1 MNNPLNAIWSSLS
14 SAAKW
19 TAGRVSQPGIARN
32 AAIGTGIVAGAG
44 IAGGVGGAY
53 KNWSIGGNQD
63 KARSARIGAT
73 LGVLGAG
80 SVLGVRALAKRV

>member
-1 MNNPLNAIWSSLS
+1 MSLP

-19 TAGRVSQPGIARN
+19 TAGGVWQPGIARN

-63 KARSARIGAT
+63 KAGPPGSAQ
-73 LGVLGAG
+73 LSVSLEQVLCSEPVPSKACLTQPSTFG
-80 SVLGVRALAKRV
+80 K

>member
-1 MNNPLNAIWSSLS
+1 
-14 SAAKW
+14 
-19 TAGRVSQPGIARN
+19 VSQPGIARN

-44 IAGGVGGAY
+44 IAGGASGAY

-63 KARSARIGAT
+63 KARSAKIGAT

-80 SVLGVRALAKRV
+80 SVLGARALAKRV